1 MEEEEEEEEEG
12 GAPVALV
19 GRRRT
24 GERQSLAVV
33 PRRRSRPHWLPSVD
47 QSRHTTTTT
56 TNRNRF
62 LCRRAADYRQIS
74 THPIVSVCVCVSQQQ
89 STVNCFFLFLFV
101 FFCGI
106 FYVDVPFV
114 WNTFWCLCVC
124 VCVCVCVELDLKKKK
139 ERKEQQRRRTAPRTV
154 EASRRP
160 ASTERPPW
168 PPPTC
173 SSKRFVSWFLER
185 SAFVFWFVCFQPT
198 DDCVTEFTE
207 FFFCFVLFSYF
218 WRLRWLV
225 DGALV
230 GVLFFFYLVI
240 FGFCYRVLPSFA
252 LGLGSWFFFFEFL

>member
-1 MEEEEEEEEEG
+1 M
-12 GAPVALV
+12 
-19 GRRRT
+19 
-24 GERQSLAVV
+24 
-33 PRRRSRPHWLPSVD
+33 
-47 QSRHTTTTT
+47 
-56 TNRNRF
+56 
-62 LCRRAADYRQIS
+62 
-74 THPIVSVCVCVSQQQ
+74 
-89 STVNCFFLFLFV
+89 
-101 FFCGI
+101 
-106 FYVDVPFV
+106 

-207 FFFCFVLFSYF
+207 FFFVGFVFLFLAAAVVGRRCARRRPIFFLFGYF
-218 WRLRWLV
+218 WIL
-225 DGALV
+225 
-230 GVLFFFYLVI
+230 
-240 FGFCYRVLPSFA
+240 LPSFTEFCVGA
-252 LGLGSWFFFFEFL
+252 GEFVFFFEFLEIGKKNLFFCQPGEKVKRPKNKIKRIFFPFFCKRPKNRRRNWTLATPNEKKNEKFFFFKKRKMAEPHVSHRFFLVGV